1 MDVSYLNTKRIRKER
16 KMSLRDLSAKSG
28 LSISFLSNYE
38 NGKVNI
44 SIAALYQIAQ
54 SLEVPIK
61 LLLAAEEDHALLVV
75 PHDNRYAVIQHK
87 TSEGTAVQEFLTR
100 GASFDMQVAVM
111 LLPPYMDSGNPAKHK
126 SEEFLFVLSG
136 TVVLMLDMHGDV
148 TLQKGDMAYYDAN
161 LSHSWKN
168 PLGEAAEFLLVASKT
183 GF

>member
-61 LLLAAEEDHALLVV
+61 LLLAAEEDHA
-75 PHDNRYAVIQHK
+75 
-87 TSEGTAVQEFLTR
+87 
-100 GASFDMQVAVM
+100 SFDMQVTVM
-111 LLPPYMDSGNPAKHK
+111 HLPPYMDSGNPAKHK

-168 PLGEAAEFLLVASKT
+168 PSGEAAEFLLVASKT

>member
-1 MDVSYLNTKRIRKER
+1 MDISYLNTKRIRKER

-54 SLEVPIK
+54 ALEVPIK
-61 LLLAAEEDHALLVV
+61 LLLATEEDHTLLVV
-75 PHDNRYAVIQHK
+75 PHDSRYGVIQHK
-87 TSEGTAVQEFLTR
+87 TSEGTAIQEFLTR
-100 GASFDMQVAVM
+100 GATFDMQVTVM
-111 LLPPYMDSGNPAKHK
+111 HLPPHMNSGQAAKHK

-136 TVVLMLDMHGDV
+136 TVILMLDMHEDV

-161 LSHSWKN
+161 FSHSWRN
-168 PLGEAAEFLLVASKT
+168 PADEEVEFLLVASKT